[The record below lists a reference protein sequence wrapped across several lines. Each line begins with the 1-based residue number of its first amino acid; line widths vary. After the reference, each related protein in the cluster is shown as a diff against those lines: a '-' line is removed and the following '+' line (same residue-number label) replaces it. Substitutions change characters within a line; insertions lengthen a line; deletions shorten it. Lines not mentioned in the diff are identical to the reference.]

1 MLKNRVKKSLL
12 EIKENKEKQL
22 ISESLIKNRLTII
35 LEGINS
41 EKDFKSL
48 SEKKQI
54 ALSVK
59 FIKEMNYLTEIGL
72 IKEEEVNF
80 GGLLKSIFGS
90 NFLGSA
96 TQTIVEPYI
105 NSILSS
111 LGFENGFIKN
121 FLISYLTSRP
131 SDVIK
136 SFSDC
141 KLMTKLISTGIVEA
155 VVMTTQRNKG
165 YRSFGND
172 LIRNILG
179 NVLDSNEFVQGIENG
194 LSGKI
199 CSILDK
205 FTDNTKKVVSKLK
218 NAA

>member
-1 MLKNRVKKSLL
+1 MLKNRVKKSLM

-22 ISESLIKNRLTII
+22 IGESLIKNRLTII

-59 FIKEMNYLTEIGL
+59 FIKEMNYLTESGL
-72 IKEEEVNF
+72 IKEDVNL

-90 NFLGSA
+90 NLLGSA

-199 CSILDK
+199 CSILGK
-205 FTDNTKKVVSKLK
+205 FTDNTKKVVSTLK
-218 NAA
+218 GSV

>member
-1 MLKNRVKKSLL
+1 MLKNRVKKSLM

-22 ISESLIKNRLTII
+22 IGESLIKDRLTII
-35 LEGINS
+35 FEGINS

-59 FIKEMNYLTEIGL
+59 FIKEMNYLTESGL
-72 IKEEEVNF
+72 IKEDVNL

-90 NFLGSA
+90 NLLGSA

-105 NSILSS
+105 NSLLSS

-141 KLMTKLISTGIVEA
+141 KLMAKLVGTGIVEA
-155 VVMTTQRNKG
+155 VVMTIQKDKG
-165 YRSFGND
+165 YGGFGYD

-199 CSILDK
+199 CSILGK
-205 FTDNTKKVVSKLK
+205 FTDNTKKVADTLK
-218 NAA
+218 GAV

>member
-1 MLKNRVKKSLL
+1 
-12 EIKENKEKQL
+12 
-22 ISESLIKNRLTII
+22 
-35 LEGINS
+35 
-41 EKDFKSL
+41 
-48 SEKKQI
+48 
-54 ALSVK
+54 
-59 FIKEMNYLTEIGL
+59 
-72 IKEEEVNF
+72 
-80 GGLLKSIFGS
+80 
-90 NFLGSA
+90 
-96 TQTIVEPYI
+96 
-105 NSILSS
+105 
-111 LGFENGFIKN
+111 
-121 FLISYLTSRP
+121 
-131 SDVIK
+131 
-136 SFSDC
+136 
-141 KLMTKLISTGIVEA
+141 MTKLISTGIVEA

>member
-1 MLKNRVKKSLL
+1 
-12 EIKENKEKQL
+12 
-22 ISESLIKNRLTII
+22 
-35 LEGINS
+35 
-41 EKDFKSL
+41 
-48 SEKKQI
+48 
-54 ALSVK
+54 
-59 FIKEMNYLTEIGL
+59 MNYLTESGL
-72 IKEEEVNF
+72 IKEDVNL

-90 NFLGSA
+90 NLLGSA

-105 NSILSS
+105 NSLLSS

-141 KLMTKLISTGIVEA
+141 KLMAKLVGTGIVEA
-155 VVMTTQRNKG
+155 VVMTIQKDKG
-165 YRSFGND
+165 YGGFGYD

-199 CSILDK
+199 CSILGK
-205 FTDNTKKVVSKLK
+205 FTDNTKKVVSTLK
-218 NAA
+218 GSV